1 MQELVENI
9 IRQADFLLKEQG
21 EFYPFATII
30 SRNGELRPLG
40 LMLESEHPDAQ
51 LVIEQLDLVLDK
63 GIELGEYRSAAI
75 GINVIVN
82 KNNQYSSDA
91 LEIRIKPG
99 TNKLE
104 KTLCLPYVL
113 NKLSGEITF
122 GKFISL
128 D

>member
-1 MQELVENI
+1 
-9 IRQADFLLKEQG
+9 
-21 EFYPFATII
+21 
-30 SRNGELRPLG
+30 
-40 LMLESEHPDAQ
+40 
-51 LVIEQLDLVLDK
+51 VIEQLDLVLDK
-63 GIELGEYRSAAI
+63 GIAMGEYRSAAM

-82 KNNQYSSDA
+82 KNNHYSSDA